1 MLPTTQINDRRAAA
15 VFHVQRQRQI
25 LLALIPEPRSLTQ
38 LAKLT
43 DTRLNLLHHHVG
55 KLMRLGLVTVVRE
68 DARAGAPIKYYQATA
83 ASFFVPSELMDQAP
97 GRGAAGELRR
107 LMDRALSQTFKGV
120 MYSQDG
126 QGPRMRPVR
135 DPEFRSKATELWLD
149 LRLSAEDANELIDE
163 LKGLLHRFEARS
175 RPSERR
181 LIIHAAIAPV

>member
-1 MLPTTQINDRRAAA
+1 MLPTTQINDRHAAA
-15 VFHVQRQRQI
+15 VFSVRRQRQI

-68 DARAGAPIKYYQATA
+68 DARAGAPIKYYQAA
-83 ASFFVPSELMDQAP
+83 AANFFVPSELMDEAP
-97 GRGAAGELRR
+97 GRQAAGELRR

-120 MYSQDG
+120 MYFHDE
-126 QGPRMRPVR
+126 QGPRMRPVM
-135 DPEFRSKATELWLD
+135 DPELRSKGTELWLD
-149 LRLSAEDANELIDE
+149 LRLSAEDANELVDE
-163 LKGLLHRFEARS
+163 LKALFHRFEGRS

-181 LIIHAAIAPV
+181 LIVHGAIAPA